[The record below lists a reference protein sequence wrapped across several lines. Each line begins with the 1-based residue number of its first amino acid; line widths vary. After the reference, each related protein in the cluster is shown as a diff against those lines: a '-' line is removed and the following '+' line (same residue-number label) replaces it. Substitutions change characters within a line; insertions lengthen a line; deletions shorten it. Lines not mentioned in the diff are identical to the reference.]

1 MQACANCERTSSKT
15 RTPFAGWAGFVFS
28 GAFSGSAGRRLHLD
42 PDAVH
47 SQALGPQPGLEGGQQ
62 LSNFGGGCVI
72 FNNQTPIA
80 PLDGACLYR
89 WM

>member
-1 MQACANCERTSSKT
+1 MRACANRNRISSET

-28 GAFSGSAGRRLHLD
+28 GVFSRSAGRRLDLD

-47 SQALGPQPGLEGGQQ
+47 GQTLGPQPGLEGRQQ

-80 PLDGACLYR
+80 PLNGACLYR
-89 WM
+89 WV